1 MSTNSTINEVFY
13 ELANARPCWIVY
25 VTLRTKSMN
34 NSANKLL
41 AIYSFFEIVHQSV
54 GCTNFLLFFTSIDR
68 LIAVIFPLR
77 QSENVL
83 IYVITLPF
91 IGLYY
96 VYALYSQSCH
106 LTDETVITGTI
117 NDIGMAA
124 FQCTNSSDFI
134 WPTIINLMLLTT
146 IVLYAVIAIIIY
158 FRKSPPNSN
167 SHQFNIRIFRS
178 LFCIVSVNI
187 SGYFVIA
194 ASNAPILYFT
204 SKEYRKAFDKE
215 WQTIIKLFKRN
226 SVQPH

>member
-77 QSENVL
+77 QSENVFF
-83 IYVITLPF
+83 YVITLPF

-124 FQCTNSSDFI
+124 FQCTNS
-134 WPTIINLMLLTT
+134 
-146 IVLYAVIAIIIY
+146 
-158 FRKSPPNSN
+158 
-167 SHQFNIRIFRS
+167 
-178 LFCIVSVNI
+178 
-187 SGYFVIA
+187 A

-215 WQTIIKLFKRN
+215 WQTINKLFNRN
-226 SVQPH
+226 SFVAIF

>member
-54 GCTNFLLFFTSIDR
+54 GALIFYLFFTSIDR

-117 NDIGMAA
+117 NDIGMA
-124 FQCTNSSDFI
+124 
-134 WPTIINLMLLTT
+134 L
-146 IVLYAVIAIIIY
+146 
-158 FRKSPPNSN
+158 KSPPNSN

-204 SKEYRKAFDKE
+204 SKEYRKAFDKNG
-215 WQTIIKLFKRN
+215 KRSSN
-226 SVQPH
+226 CSKEIPYNLIEIPNVLLVMPLLRRLK